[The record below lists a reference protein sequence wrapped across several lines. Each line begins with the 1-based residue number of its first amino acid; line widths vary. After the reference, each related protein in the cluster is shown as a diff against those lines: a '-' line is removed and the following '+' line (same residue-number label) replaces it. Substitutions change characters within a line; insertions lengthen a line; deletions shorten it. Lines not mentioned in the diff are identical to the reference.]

1 VAKDDLAVA
10 FHVLHLCGILAGDN
24 PKIIVLDLVQPLAA
38 RRQFI
43 GLGRKARRDEAGG
56 QVTRAR

>member
-1 VAKDDLAVA
+1 MGKVIPGTAIEPHARS
-10 FHVLHLCGILAGDN
+10 ILAGDN
-24 PKIIVLDLVQPLAA
+24 PKTIVLDRVQPLAA